1 MGRYDHIDFTPPQ
14 GVRDACLRGVAL
26 HEGGVTGDGIE
37 PETVE
42 WARKLARGVAI
53 TPSKAR
59 KMARF
64 FGRNQRFQSEP
75 KDSPAWAS
83 WQLWGG
89 HAGDAW
95 SEKLV
100 SQMDAADEATK
111 AAESPAEAPVASADI
126 NAPTPLA
133 DAAEA
138 RAVPYEAHPI
148 HEASWD
154 ADAAE
159 KRLRAWAGVDGEN
172 PSAEAWRKYAQGFAV
187 VRGPADNLTSYLLPH
202 HDVVNGRLV
211 TVPAGVSA
219 AIGAL
224 NGARGG
230 MSLPESVREAAL
242 KHLEQHREAATKRE
256 ASDVN
261 ALALIG
267 ALSLRRALDGAAVE
281 VFPRSPGALANITV
295 VNADGG
301 GVVTMRGEGAEILCR
316 DANVGHKTW
325 VQVARYGSFEGHP
338 QGPFR
343 FDPQTFAEIVR
354 NFRATE
360 NQHVQVDF
368 EHASELH
375 PENVATEGVPALA
388 WVVDLDDRGDAGL
401 WGLFEWVDPRAVE
414 YVRANQYRYVSPAVQ
429 FGAIDKA
436 TGKPIGARLTSVALT
451 NHPFLDGMAPVTASE
466 RKTPEAPTTARFGV
480 SPSDVHI
487 PALTGANTNTKAKKM
502 DPNESPDG
510 AAEMADL
517 KGAKDALVKLQREHA
532 TLADKH
538 SAMCK
543 SLREM
548 ADVGPETAEDE
559 ALAKIGALVEKMKA
573 AQKAE
578 AEQMADRAIAGHGLS
593 EKARAKLVAHAM
605 RDAADFIDTYPK
617 AVKVETP
624 AAPATMSEQRPAAP
638 AVDSQTRALFS
649 TQVAGNNTTPAP
661 IATGNG
667 TVADVSKAREE
678 IAASLMRDGKA
689 KTYPQAV
696 MMADDQMTAETRK
709 RAVAPFAH

>member
-1 MGRYDHIDFTPPQ
+1 
-14 GVRDACLRGVAL
+14 
-26 HEGGVTGDGIE
+26 
-37 PETVE
+37 
-42 WARKLARGVAI
+42 
-53 TPSKAR
+53 
-59 KMARF
+59 
-64 FGRNQRFQSEP
+64 
-75 KDSPAWAS
+75 
-83 WQLWGG
+83 
-89 HAGDAW
+89 
-95 SEKLV
+95 
-100 SQMDAADEATK
+100 
-111 AAESPAEAPVASADI
+111 
-126 NAPTPLA
+126 
-133 DAAEA
+133 
-138 RAVPYEAHPI
+138 
-148 HEASWD
+148 
-154 ADAAE
+154 
-159 KRLRAWAGVDGEN
+159 
-172 PSAEAWRKYAQGFAV
+172 
-187 VRGPADNLTSYLLPH
+187 
-202 HDVVNGRLV
+202 
-211 TVPAGVSA
+211 
-219 AIGAL
+219 
-224 NGARGG
+224 
-230 MSLPESVREAAL
+230 
-242 KHLEQHREAATKRE
+242 
-256 ASDVN
+256 
-261 ALALIG
+261 
-267 ALSLRRALDGAAVE
+267 
-281 VFPRSPGALANITV
+281 
-295 VNADGG
+295 
-301 GVVTMRGEGAEILCR
+301 
-316 DANVGHKTW
+316 
-325 VQVARYGSFEGHP
+325 
-338 QGPFR
+338 
-343 FDPQTFAEIVR
+343 
-354 NFRATE
+354 
-360 NQHVQVDF
+360 
-368 EHASELH
+368 
-375 PENVATEGVPALA
+375 
-388 WVVDLDDRGDAGL
+388 
-401 WGLFEWVDPRAVE
+401 
-414 YVRANQYRYVSPAVQ
+414 
-429 FGAIDKA
+429 
-436 TGKPIGARLTSVALT
+436 
-451 NHPFLDGMAPVTASE
+451 MAPVTASE

-532 TLADKH
+532 MLADKH

-661 IATGNG
+661 IATGDG

>member
-148 HEASWD
+148 HEAAWD
-154 ADAAE
+154 ADAAVG
-159 KRLRAWAGVDGEN
+159 RLRRWSGVNDES
-172 PSAEAWRKYAQGFAV
+172 PSAEAWHKYEKGFAV
-187 VRGPADNLTSYLLPH
+187 VRGKGDKLGDYSLPH
-202 HDVVNGRLV
+202 QDIVDGRLV
-211 TVPAGVSA
+211 TIPAGVSA

-224 NGARGG
+224 NGARSG
-230 MSLPESVREAAL
+230 MSLPESVRDAAL
-242 KHLEQHREAATKRE
+242 KHLEAHREAATKRE
-256 ASDVN
+256 ASDV
-261 ALALIG
+261 
-267 ALSLRRALDGAAVE
+267 
-281 VFPRSPGALANITV
+281 
-295 VNADGG
+295 GG

-343 FDPQTFAEIVR
+343 FDPQTFGEIVR
-354 NFRATE
+354 NFRATQ

-429 FGAIDKA
+429 FGAIDKV

-532 TLADKH
+532 MLADKH

-605 RDAADFIDTYPK
+605 RDAADFLDTYPK

-661 IATGNG
+661 IATGDG

>member
-1 MGRYDHIDFTPPQ
+1 MARYDHIDFTPPQ

-111 AAESPAEAPVASADI
+111 ATESPAEAPAASADL

-148 HEASWD
+148 HEAAWD

-159 KRLRAWAGVDGEN
+159 KRLRAWAGVDVNDPGE
-172 PSAEAWRKYAQGFAV
+172 AAWRKYAQGFAV

-230 MSLPESVREAAL
+230 MSLPESVRAAAL
-242 KHLEQHREAATKRE
+242 KHLEQHREAAQKRE
-256 ASDVN
+256 SADV
-261 ALALIG
+261 
-267 ALSLRRALDGAAVE
+267 
-281 VFPRSPGALANITV
+281 
-295 VNADGG
+295 GG

-316 DANVGHKTW
+316 DANVGHRTW

-354 NFRATE
+354 NFRSTQ

-429 FGAIDKA
+429 FGAIDRV

-532 TLADKH
+532 MLADKH

-661 IATGNG
+661 IATGDG

>member
-100 SQMDAADEATK
+100 TQMDAADEATK
-111 AAESPAEAPVASADI
+111 AAESPAEASTTAADL

-148 HEASWD
+148 HEGAWD
-154 ADAAE
+154 ADAAV
-159 KRLRAWAGVDGEN
+159 KRLRSWAGVDGDDPGE
-172 PSAEAWRKYAQGFAV
+172 EAWRKYEKGFAV
-187 VRGPADNLTSYLLPH
+187 VRGAGDKLGDFALPH
-202 HDVVNGRLV
+202 QDVVNGRLV

-224 NGARGG
+224 NGARGE
-230 MSLPESVREAAL
+230 MSLPESVRTAAL
-242 KHLEQHREAATKRE
+242 KHLEQHREAAQKRE
-256 ASDVN
+256 SADV
-261 ALALIG
+261 
-267 ALSLRRALDGAAVE
+267 
-281 VFPRSPGALANITV
+281 
-295 VNADGG
+295 GG

-354 NFRATE
+354 NFRSTQ

-429 FGAIDKA
+429 FGAIDKV

-532 TLADKH
+532 MLADKH

-593 EKARAKLVAHAM
+593 EKAREKLVAHAM

-661 IATGNG
+661 IATGDG

>member
-100 SQMDAADEATK
+100 TQMDAADEATK
-111 AAESPAEAPVASADI
+111 ATESPAEAPVTAADL

-148 HEASWD
+148 HEAAWD
-154 ADAAE
+154 ADATV
-159 KRLRAWAGVDGEN
+159 KRLRAWAGVDGDDPGE
-172 PSAEAWRKYAQGFAV
+172 AAWRKYAQGFAV
-187 VRGPADNLTSYLLPH
+187 VRGAGDKFGDFVLPH

-230 MSLPESVREAAL
+230 MSLPESVRAAAL
-242 KHLEQHREAATKRE
+242 KHLEQHREAAQKRE
-256 ASDVN
+256 SADV
-261 ALALIG
+261 
-267 ALSLRRALDGAAVE
+267 
-281 VFPRSPGALANITV
+281 
-295 VNADGG
+295 GG

-354 NFRATE
+354 NFRSTQ

-429 FGAIDKA
+429 FGAIDKV

-532 TLADKH
+532 MLADKH

-661 IATGNG
+661 IATGDG